1 MLHFQ
6 SIEKQ
11 YSLGVQSVPALR
23 GVSGVVQQGEMLAL
37 CGPSGSGK
45 STLLNILGLLDPN
58 YQGEVALEGRVYPRR
73 GKSAALLR
81 RTQFGFVFQKFNLV
95 PVMTALENVAYPLM
109 LNGFSRRDQHKLA
122 HDMLTKVG
130 LEAVMQQ
137 KRLED
142 KFYNPAYL
150 IQNTALE

>member
-45 STLLNILGLLDPN
+45 ALCSTSWDYLTLI
-58 YQGEVALEGRVYPRR
+58 
-73 GKSAALLR
+73 
-81 RTQFGFVFQKFNLV
+81 
-95 PVMTALENVAYPLM
+95 
-109 LNGFSRRDQHKLA
+109 
-122 HDMLTKVG
+122 TKV
-130 LEAVMQQ
+130 
-137 KRLED
+137 KWH
-142 KFYNPAYL
+142 
-150 IQNTALE
+150 